1 MERLLQSKR
10 MAGQIALPPRRKER
24 RKNRGAGLPGKRK
37 SIGIE
42 LVEKASLIPFLYDI
56 FPGFDQAM
64 NSSRTII
71 IGDVHGCLEELEAL
85 LDKVHHRPGKDR
97 LIFTGDLI
105 NKGPH
110 SFEVL
115 QRTHSL
121 SAEVVMGNHEWKFLK
136 YLKGGSP
143 FSQGFEELKEQM
155 GGHLNRWQEWL
166 GRLPGYIEAKQFL
179 VVHGGLVPAQHPSQ
193 TPISI
198 LCRIRTW
205 DGEGKD
211 LNNPTHP
218 SWFELYDRPKL
229 VVFGHWAQRG
239 LVQRSNAIGLDTG
252 CVYGNR
258 LTAVV
263 LPEKTLCQVPA
274 KKIYKQYKNRM

>member
-1 MERLLQSKR
+1 
-10 MAGQIALPPRRKER
+10 
-24 RKNRGAGLPGKRK
+24 
-37 SIGIE
+37 
-42 LVEKASLIPFLYDI
+42 
-56 FPGFDQAM
+56 M

-85 LDKVHHRPGKDR
+85 LHKLDHRTGQDR
-97 LIFTGDLI
+97 LIFVGDLI

-110 SFEVL
+110 SLEVL
-115 QRTHSL
+115 QKVRSL

-136 YLKGGSP
+136 YLKEDSSP
-143 FSQGFEELKEQM
+143 SQGFCQLKQQM
-155 GGHLNRWQEWL
+155 GGQLHYWQEWL
-166 GRLPGYIEAKQFL
+166 SQLPAYIEAEQFL
-179 VVHGGLVPAQHPSQ
+179 VVHGGLVPQQHPSE

-205 DGEGKD
+205 DGEGRD
-211 LNNPTHP
+211 LNNPAHP
-218 SWFELYDRPKL
+218 SWFELYHHPKL

-239 LVQRSNAIGLDTG
+239 LVLRNNAIGLDTG

-258 LTAVV
+258 LSAVV

-274 KKIYKQYKNRM
+274 KKIYEVLEE